1 MLIIIS
7 VAILGVISGFCFGFR
22 LGHNDDYSRE
32 LSESLEPIEAHSNE
46 IKALRDIKEQF
57 AGLKPASELVKPAD
71 ELGEHWAEAKHTC
84 FRGNGKVCKHWIW
97 DINNGNWLNTLT
109 GETQEDGV

>member
-1 MLIIIS
+1 M
-7 VAILGVISGFCFGFR
+7 
-22 LGHNDDYSRE
+22 
-32 LSESLEPIEAHSNE
+32 EPIEAHSNE